1 MAIRTTTR
9 RLNGGSPAKAGT
21 KRASTAERQRA
32 ERILARQ
39 ARDLERTRR
48 DLEQFAY
55 VVSHDLQ
62 EPLRMV
68 SSYLHLLERRYKD
81 KLDSDAEDF
90 INFAVD
96 GAQRMHKLI
105 GDLVSYSRINTRA
118 GAFEPTDF
126 NEVLERVLGAAA
138 ESVRAARAV
147 VTRDPL
153 PTLIA
158 DGPQVEQLFRHLIDN
173 ALKFHDGRRPRV
185 HIGAER
191 RDGEWVLFVRDN
203 GIGIEPELAE
213 RIFVIFQR
221 LHGRGEYPGTGMGLA
236 ICQRIV
242 ERRGG
247 RIWVESAPGKGSTF
261 FFTMPQRAEAR
272 T

>member
-1 MAIRTTTR
+1 MAIRTTSSSYDART
-9 RLNGGSPAKAGT
+9 PV
-21 KRASTAERQRA
+21 RAEDQRAAIAERRRD

-39 ARDLERTRR
+39 AREIERTRR

-68 SSYLHLLERRYKD
+68 SSYLQLLERRYGD

-90 INFAVD
+90 IHFAVD
-96 GAQRMHKLI
+96 GAQRMHTLI

-126 NEVLERVLGAAA
+126 NKVLERALASTSGP
-138 ESVRAARAV
+138 ARATGAV
-147 VTRDPL
+147 IKRDPL

-158 DGPQVEQLFRHLIDN
+158 DAGQLEQLFHHLIDN
-173 ALKFHDGRRPRV
+173 AVKFQNGCGPRV
-185 HIGAER
+185 HIGAEQ
-191 RDGEWVLFVRDN
+191 RDDEWVFFVRDN
-203 GIGIEPELAE
+203 GIGIDPQFTD
-213 RIFVIFQR
+213 RIFTIFQR
-221 LHGRGEYPGTGMGLA
+221 LHPRGEFPGTGTGLA

-247 RIWVESAPGKGSTF
+247 RIWVESQPGKGSTF
-261 FFTMPQRAEAR
+261 YFTVPQRAEPR
-272 T
+272 L

>member
-1 MAIRTTTR
+1 MAIRTTLRTR
-9 RLNGGSPAKAGT
+9 NSASAVKPRT

-68 SSYLHLLERRYKD
+68 SSYLQLLERRYKD

-126 NEVLERVLGAAA
+126 SEVLQRALGASNEAVSA
-138 ESVRAARAV
+138 SGAV
-147 VTRDPL
+147 VTADPL
-153 PTLIA
+153 PTLVA

-173 ALKFHDGRRPRV
+173 ALKFQNGKRPRV
-185 HIGAER
+185 HVGAEQR
-191 RDGEWVLFVRDN
+191 EGEWVFFVRDN
-203 GIGIEPELAE
+203 GIGIDPELAD

-221 LHGRGEYPGTGMGLA
+221 LHGRGEYTGTGMGLA

-247 RIWVESAPGKGSTF
+247 RIWVESEPGKGSTF

-272 T
+272 A

>member
-1 MAIRTTTR
+1 MAIRTTSHAR
-9 RLNGGSPAKAGT
+9 DGGSAPNARDG
-21 KRASTAERQRA
+21 RGSSAERQRA

-68 SSYLHLLERRYKD
+68 SSYLQLLERRYKD

-105 GDLVSYSRINTRA
+105 ADLVSYSRINTR
-118 GAFEPTDF
+118 GNGFEPTDF
-126 NEVLERVLGAAA
+126 NQVLDRALAAA
-138 ESVRAARAV
+138 NSSALGSAAV
-147 VTRDPL
+147 ITRDAL
-153 PTLIA
+153 PALIA
-158 DGPQVEQLFRHLIDN
+158 DAGQLEQLFGHLIDN
-173 ALKFHDGRRPRV
+173 ALKFQNGRRPRI
-185 HIGAER
+185 HIGAEQR
-191 RDGEWVLFVRDN
+191 ASEWVFFVRDN
-203 GIGIEPELAE
+203 GIGIDPELAD
-213 RIFVIFQR
+213 RIFLVFQR
-221 LHGRGEYPGTGMGLA
+221 LHGRGEYAGTGMGLA

-247 RIWVESAPGKGSTF
+247 RIWVESEPGKGSTF
-261 FFTMPQRAEAR
+261 YFTMPQRAEAR

>member
-1 MAIRTTTR
+1 MAIRTTSPTR
-9 RLNGGSPAKAGT
+9 DSGISAKARDR
-21 KRASTAERQRA
+21 RASSAERQRA

-48 DLEQFAY
+48 ELEQFAY

-68 SSYLHLLERRYKD
+68 SSYLQLLDRRYKD

-105 GDLVSYSRINTRA
+105 ADLVSYSRINTRGSEFA
-118 GAFEPTDF
+118 PTDF
-126 NEVLERVLGAAA
+126 NHVLDGALASTN
-138 ESVRAARAV
+138 ESVRESAAII
-147 VTRDPL
+147 TRDAL
-153 PTLIA
+153 PTLVA
-158 DGPQVEQLFRHLIDN
+158 DGGQMEQLFRHLIDN
-173 ALKFHDGRRPRV
+173 ALKFQNGRRPRV

-191 RDGEWVLFVRDN
+191 RANEWTFFVRDN
-203 GIGIEPELAE
+203 GIGIDPELVD
-213 RIFVIFQR
+213 RIFLVFQR

-236 ICQRIV
+236 ICRRIV

-247 RIWVESAPGKGSTF
+247 RIWVESELGKGSTF
-261 FFTMPQRAEAR
+261 YFTMPQRSEAR

>member
-1 MAIRTTTR
+1 MTLRTTSR
-9 RLNGGSPAKAGT
+9 GRDGESPAKGAD
-21 KRASTAERQRA
+21 KRASSAERKRA
-32 ERILARQ
+32 ERIFARQ

-55 VVSHDLQ
+55 AVSHDLQ

-68 SSYLHLLERRYKD
+68 SSYLQLLERRYKD

-96 GAQRMHKLI
+96 GAHRMHKLI
-105 GDLVSYSRINTRA
+105 GDLVSYSRLNTRA
-118 GAFEPTDF
+118 GAFAPTDF
-126 NEVLERVLGAAA
+126 NEVAERAVADASAA
-138 ESVRAARAV
+138 EGSSTAII
-147 VTRDPL
+147 TRDPL

-158 DGPQVEQLFRHLIDN
+158 DGSQVEQLFRHLIDN
-173 ALKFHDGRRPRV
+173 ALKFQNGRRPRV
-185 HIGAER
+185 HIGAEQ
-191 RDGEWVLFVRDN
+191 RDGEWVFFVRDN
-203 GIGIEPELAE
+203 GIGIDPELAD

-247 RIWVESAPGKGSTF
+247 RIWVESEPGKGSTF
-261 FFTMPQRAEAR
+261 YFTMPQRAEAR
-272 T
+272 A